1 MIIQKL
7 GEKFLFHS
15 NLDINPKQLNHFPQY
30 YWKFSE
36 NGASTYRC
44 RPVSHLQ
51 YLLKSFGSINTLRL
65 IMNIYA
71 IIV

>member
-36 NGASTYRC
+36 NGEATYRC
-44 RPVSHLQ
+44 PPISHLQ
-51 YLLKSFGSINTLRL
+51 
-65 IMNIYA
+65 
-71 IIV
+71 